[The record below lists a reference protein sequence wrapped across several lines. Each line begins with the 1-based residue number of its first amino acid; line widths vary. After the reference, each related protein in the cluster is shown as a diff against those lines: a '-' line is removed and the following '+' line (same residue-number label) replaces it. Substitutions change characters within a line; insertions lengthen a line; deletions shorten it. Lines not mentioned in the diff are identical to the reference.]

1 MEASPASTGSS
12 KKRPRNDNCNN
23 TNNITAGRGGRGGG
37 RRSNHQNGRGGRH
50 YRPKNNDHV
59 ASSRA
64 RATAVNNDRN
74 KNHAQRAQQQQQQQD
89 YSSSHQR
96 SNNRSSRLEENDN
109 ASATKTLPWPNPH
122 THYVPLH
129 EEERLLPSLL
139 HWGKSERGMMKDQ
152 PPFRLQKIQKL
163 LLLNH
168 NGTTRDTL
176 ARDSGEGCSGE
187 ERWVLNRLGGMAIVR
202 VRSRRK
208 EHGRTDG
215 SSVLYT
221 LQDTYCVRSTRC
233 WFVETMRVS
242 APEHYW
248 RAVEKDD
255 TAANPC

>member
-1 MEASPASTGSS
+1 MLFSFSAEIQTPQTSKMDSTQNFGLDCELYGHFMMCVSKGSREYMTS
-12 KKRPRNDNCNN
+12 DLV
-23 TNNITAGRGGRGGG
+23 GGRPPTEM
-37 RRSNHQNGRGGRH
+37 RS
-50 YRPKNNDHV
+50 
-59 ASSRA
+59 
-64 RATAVNNDRN
+64 
-74 KNHAQRAQQQQQQQD
+74 
-89 YSSSHQR
+89 
-96 SNNRSSRLEENDN
+96 
-109 ASATKTLPWPNPH
+109 
-122 THYVPLH
+122 
-129 EEERLLPSLL
+129 
-139 HWGKSERGMMKDQ
+139 
-152 PPFRLQKIQKL
+152 
-163 LLLNH
+163 
-168 NGTTRDTL
+168 TRDTL

-187 ERWVLNRLGGMAIVR
+187 ERWVLNRLGGMAIVM

>member
-1 MEASPASTGSS
+1 MWLRSFSYPSFGEVRAEVFFLVE
-12 KKRPRNDNCNN
+12 
-23 TNNITAGRGGRGGG
+23 GRGGRDG
-37 RRSNHQNGRGGRH
+37 N
-50 YRPKNNDHV
+50 
-59 ASSRA
+59 
-64 RATAVNNDRN
+64 
-74 KNHAQRAQQQQQQQD
+74 
-89 YSSSHQR
+89 
-96 SNNRSSRLEENDN
+96 
-109 ASATKTLPWPNPH
+109 
-122 THYVPLH
+122 LH
-129 EEERLLPSLL
+129 LVVF
-139 HWGKSERGMMKDQ
+139 Q
-152 PPFRLQKIQKL
+152 
-163 LLLNH
+163 
-168 NGTTRDTL
+168 TRDTL